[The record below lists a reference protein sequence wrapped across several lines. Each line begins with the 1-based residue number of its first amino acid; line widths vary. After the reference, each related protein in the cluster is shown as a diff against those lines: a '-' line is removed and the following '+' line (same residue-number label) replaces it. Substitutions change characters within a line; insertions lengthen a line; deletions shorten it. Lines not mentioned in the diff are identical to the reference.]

1 MDDGYKVSTGIYR
14 IYHRGTGKSYI
25 GQSVNIA
32 NRIFVHFH
40 GYTIS
45 NAVNI
50 LAADMKV
57 YGKSE
62 FDWEILEICSED
74 VIDVR
79 ESVWIDSLNT
89 IDPNGYNLRSGGSR
103 GKYARK
109 QIEDA
114 VHASKQMPLFKG
126 I

>member
-1 MDDGYKVSTGIYR
+1 MTDIKCLPGIYR
-14 IYHRGTGKSYI
+14 IFHIETGKSYI
-25 GQSVNIA
+25 GQSVNIP

-40 GYTIS
+40 GYTIR

-74 VIDVR
+74 VIDFR
-79 ESVWIDSLNT
+79 ESGWIDSLNT

-114 VHASKQMPLFKG
+114 VHANRQIPLFRG
-126 I
+126 